1 VRPSVG
7 IEAPARRLKLDF
19 SPLLLEDYYLGKREA
34 IEREHIEEII
44 ARLKSPKFADHVR
57 GLPVT
62 IRRAPAKL
70 PTSATYSDGDWWD
83 FAAAS
88 ARAFNG

>member
-34 IEREHIEEII
+34 IEREDI
-44 ARLKSPKFADHVR
+44 
-57 GLPVT
+57 
-62 IRRAPAKL
+62 
-70 PTSATYSDGDWWD
+70 GDWWD

>member
-34 IEREHIEEII
+34 IEREDIEEII
-44 ARLKSPKFADHVR
+44 ARLKTPKFADHVR
-57 GLPVT
+57 GVPGYDTTRTGEIINV
-62 IRRAPAKL
+62 
-70 PTSATYSDGDWWD
+70 SDVL
-83 FAAAS
+83 
-88 ARAFNG
+88 